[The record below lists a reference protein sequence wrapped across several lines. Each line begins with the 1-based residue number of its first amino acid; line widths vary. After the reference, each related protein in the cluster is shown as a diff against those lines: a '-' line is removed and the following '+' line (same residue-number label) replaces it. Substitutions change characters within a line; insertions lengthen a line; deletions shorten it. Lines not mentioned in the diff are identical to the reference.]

1 MTSPIDKT
9 TLNTLNIDTLE
20 RSIVLALLLLR
31 NACTSESKDSKYYNA
46 VKISTNVRS
55 LGNTYQATFNAT
67 AKIPYQSNLALLE
80 GMNLIENIKEI
91 SQVRVTPQFAPLTP
105 IPNAPSLPNQPFSL
119 NTLEQYLVWSSQ
131 ILINVLL
138 PTVNVIK
145 MNFFEDDPS
154 EPSLIIECSLPIDWG
169 KYMLTNN
176 LIEATKLIA
185 SNYLNPNESTTILMG
200 NQGLINNLALVG
212 N

>member
-1 MTSPIDKT
+1 MVFFISRSTRD
-9 TLNTLNIDTLE
+9 TLGIDTIE
-20 RSIVLALLLLR
+20 RSIVLSLLLLR
-31 NACTSESKDSKYYNA
+31 NACTSESKSSKYYNA
-46 VKISTNVRS
+46 IKISTNVRGS
-55 LGNTYQATFNAT
+55 GDTYQATFNAT

-80 GMNLIENIKEI
+80 GMNLIRNLKEI
-91 SQVRVTPQFAPLTP
+91 SEIRVTPQFTPLTP
-105 IPNAPSLPNQPFSL
+105 IKNAPPLPNEPNSL

-131 ILINVLL
+131 ILINRLL
-138 PTVNVIK
+138 PIVNVIK
-145 MNFFEDDPS
+145 MNFFEDDPT

-185 SNYLNPNESTTILMG
+185 NNDSNPNNPSNVLIG
-200 NQGLINNLALVG
+200 NQGLINNLALIG